1 MRGGGHS
8 RGWLRRRL
16 DGRDCSTG
24 RSREKRRLVL
34 LFRPSGA
41 HGRGAPHRDGYL
53 RDVHGAADGSGD
65 DRVRQAPGL
74 RFRDGGL
81 RRRATELAR
90 GRHRDRPQRHLRR
103 RAPADRD
110 HAAAG
115 TGALGGG
122 HLAPGAARRGV
133 PRLQRAGGGRGGA
146 LRAYPRHGAAATER
160 PRHRPAGLRRGAGA
174 PLRPW
179 NPAMTGEA
187 AAAGGQVPLV
197 LALDD
202 PGAVAEVV
210 GGKGAS
216 LSRLARAGFRV
227 PPGFHVTTG
236 AYLDFLDG
244 GGLRDPMPAALALA
258 DVSDAGTFEAAAAR
272 ISELFAAQPVPA
284 STAKAIAV
292 AYASLGGDDVPVAV
306 RSSATVEDL
315 PGLSAAGQHDTYL
328 NVRGEA
334 AVIDAVRRCWASL
347 WSARAIGYRARRGIA
362 PDDVSIAVVVQ
373 RLVPA
378 EAAGVMF
385 TVDPVSGD
393 PDQVVV
399 SANWGLGES
408 VVAGDV
414 TPDVAVVDRATET
427 LVSYQPGGKEVM
439 TVADGAAGTLETETP
454 ADLRSTPV
462 LSPGQAAELARVGL
476 AIEKLYGEPV
486 DVEWARADSGLW
498 VVQARPITTLANRP
512 AAAAV
517 PDSGEQWNDSLAG
530 DYLWTNGNLGEALPD
545 VMTPATWS
553 YIELMMTWMTF
564 PPGVPGYRG
573 YGRIGGRFYV
583 NVSVSMSLEALIGI
597 SSRRFVALFG
607 PVLGRL
613 PPLGEIPRA
622 RLPRWKASRLM
633 VPATFAM
640 VRRVNANAKRLP
652 QFLADSPARCDRLRA
667 EIEKT
672 GDAAALAGLWTAK
685 VRPLLVEAADMLAAG
700 SSADGITLV
709 SAPGKLAALVG
720 EADAALLLSGQQ
732 AEDGTSLASLGPV
745 VGLARLARGEID
757 RDAFVRDYGH
767 RGAHEVDLS
776 IPRPAEDPGWV
787 DDQLAALGG
796 ADHDAARDADALLAT
811 QQAARA
817 AAWERLARSDPRK
830 ATAARK
836 LITRWAPAARGR
848 EAARSELVR
857 SVWVARTWVLRAG
870 ELTGHGDDLFFLELP
885 EVYGLLGG
893 ERALLDQVPGRRAV
907 FEAYRALPPYPALIR
922 GRFDPA
928 RWAADPHRRVD
939 YYDERAAQTTT
950 GPDDAITGFPGAAG
964 VVEGTARVLCA
975 PEDGAQL
982 GDGEILVTTVT
993 NIGWTPN

>member
-1 MRGGGHS
+1 
-8 RGWLRRRL
+8 
-16 DGRDCSTG
+16 
-24 RSREKRRLVL
+24 
-34 LFRPSGA
+34 
-41 HGRGAPHRDGYL
+41 
-53 RDVHGAADGSGD
+53 
-65 DRVRQAPGL
+65 
-74 RFRDGGL
+74 
-81 RRRATELAR
+81 
-90 GRHRDRPQRHLRR
+90 
-103 RAPADRD
+103 
-110 HAAAG
+110 
-115 TGALGGG
+115 
-122 HLAPGAARRGV
+122 
-133 PRLQRAGGGRGGA
+133 
-146 LRAYPRHGAAATER
+146 
-160 PRHRPAGLRRGAGA
+160 
-174 PLRPW
+174 
-179 NPAMTGEA
+179 MTGEA
-187 AAAGGQVPLV
+187 ATGEAATGEAAAGGGQVPLV

-227 PPGFHVTTG
+227 PAGFHVTTG

-244 GGLRDPMPAALALA
+244 GLREELLAAVSLVDLA
-258 DVSDAGTFEAAAAR
+258 DTGTFEAAAAR
-272 ISELFAAQPVPA
+272 IGELFAGQAVPA
-284 STAKAIAV
+284 STAAAIAR
-292 AYASLGGDDVPVAV
+292 AYASLGDDDVPVAV

-315 PGLSAAGQHDTYL
+315 AGMSAAGQHDTYL

-334 AVIDAVRRCWASL
+334 AVVDAVRRCWASL

-362 PDDVSIAVVVQ
+362 PGDASIAVVVQ

-385 TVDPVSGD
+385 TIDPVSGD
-393 PDQVVV
+393 PGQVVV

-408 VVAGDV
+408 VVSGDV

-427 LVSYQPGGKEVM
+427 LASYQPGGKEVM
-439 TVADGAAGTLETETP
+439 TVADGAGTVERETP
-454 ADLRSTPV
+454 AGLRSTPV

-498 VVQARPITTLANRP
+498 VVQARPITALPSRP

-530 DYLWTNGNLGEALPD
+530 DYLWSNGNLGEALPD

-573 YGRIGGRFYV
+573 YGRVGGRFYA
-583 NVSVSMSLEALIGI
+583 NVSMSMALEALIGI
-597 SSRRFVALFG
+597 SPRRFVALFG

-633 VPATFAM
+633 LPATFALL
-640 VRRVNANAKRLP
+640 RRVKANAKRLP
-652 QFLADSPARCDRLRA
+652 QFLADAPGRCDRLRA
-667 EIEKT
+667 EIQQA
-672 GDAAALAGLWTAK
+672 GDAAALAGLWPAR
-685 VRPLLVEAADMLAAG
+685 VRPLLVEAADMLAAA

-709 SAPGKLAALVG
+709 SAPGKLATLVG

-767 RGAHEVDLS
+767 RGAHEVELS
-776 IPRPAEDPGWV
+776 FPRPAEDPGWA
-787 DDQLAALGG
+787 DDQLVALRG

-830 ATAARK
+830 AKAARK
-836 LITRWAPAARGR
+836 LITRWAPVARGR

-857 SVWVARTWVLRAG
+857 SVWVARTWVRRAG
-870 ELTGHGDDLFFLELP
+870 ELTGHDDDLFFLELP
-885 EVYGLLGG
+885 EIYRLLRG
-893 ERALLDQVPGRRAV
+893 EKALLDQVPGRRAV
-907 FEAYRALPPYPALIR
+907 YEGYRALPSYPALIR

-939 YYDERAAQTTT
+939 YYNERAAQTTT
-950 GPDDAITGFPGAAG
+950 RPDDAITGFPGAAG
-964 VVEGTARVLCA
+964 VVEGTARVLRT
-975 PEDGAQL
+975 PEDGVQL

-993 NIGWTPN
+993 NIGWTPIFPRAAAVVTDVGAPLSHAAIVARELGIPAVVGCGTATTLLHSGDWIRVDGGAGTVEILDRV

>member
-1 MRGGGHS
+1 
-8 RGWLRRRL
+8 
-16 DGRDCSTG
+16 
-24 RSREKRRLVL
+24 
-34 LFRPSGA
+34 
-41 HGRGAPHRDGYL
+41 
-53 RDVHGAADGSGD
+53 
-65 DRVRQAPGL
+65 
-74 RFRDGGL
+74 
-81 RRRATELAR
+81 
-90 GRHRDRPQRHLRR
+90 
-103 RAPADRD
+103 
-110 HAAAG
+110 
-115 TGALGGG
+115 
-122 HLAPGAARRGV
+122 
-133 PRLQRAGGGRGGA
+133 
-146 LRAYPRHGAAATER
+146 
-160 PRHRPAGLRRGAGA
+160 
-174 PLRPW
+174 
-179 NPAMTGEA
+179 MTGEA
-187 AAAGGQVPLV
+187 PAARGQVPLV
-197 LALDD
+197 LALND
-202 PGAVAEVV
+202 PGAVPEVV

-227 PPGFHVTTG
+227 PPGFHVSTT

-244 GGLRDPMPAALALA
+244 DGLRDRVLAALSLVDA
-258 DVSDAGTFEAAAAR
+258 SDPATSEAAAAR
-272 ISELFAAQPVPA
+272 ISELFAGQPVPT
-284 STAKAIAV
+284 STAAAIAG
-292 AYASLGGDDVPVAV
+292 AYASLGDDDVPVAV

-315 PGLSAAGQHDTYL
+315 PGMSAAGQHDTYL
-328 NVRGEA
+328 NVRGGP
-334 AVIDAVRRCWASL
+334 AVVDAVRRCWASL

-362 PDDVSIAVVVQ
+362 PGDESIAVVVQ

-385 TVDPVSGD
+385 TIDPVSGA

-414 TPDVAVVDRATET
+414 TPDVAVVDRASGA

-439 TVADGAAGTLETETP
+439 TVADGAGTLETETP

-462 LSPGQAAELARVGL
+462 LSPGQAGELARAGL

-486 DVEWARADSGLW
+486 DVEWAHADGELW
-498 VVQARPITTLANRP
+498 VVQARPITTRAGGP
-512 AAAAV
+512 AASAV
-517 PDSGEQWNDSLAG
+517 ADSGEQWNDSLAG

-553 YIELMMTWMTF
+553 FIELLMTWMTF

-573 YGRIGGRFYV
+573 YGRIGGRFYA
-583 NVSVSMSLEALIGI
+583 NVSISMSLEALIGI
-597 SSRRFVALFG
+597 SPRRFVALFG

-633 VPATFAM
+633 LPKTFALL
-640 VRRVNANAKRLP
+640 RRVNANAKRMP
-652 QFLADSPARCDRLRA
+652 QFLADAPGRCDRLRA
-667 EIEKT
+667 EIEQT
-672 GDAAALAGLWTAK
+672 GDAAALAGLWPAK
-685 VRPLLVEAADMLAAG
+685 VRPLLVEAADMLAAASG
-700 SSADGITLV
+700 DGTTLV
-709 SAPGKLAALVG
+709 SAPGKLATLVG

-732 AEDGTSLASLGPV
+732 PEEGVSLASLGPV

-757 RDAFVRDYGH
+757 RNAFTRQYGH
-767 RGAHEVDLS
+767 RSAHEVELS

-787 DDQLAALGG
+787 DDQLAALGS
-796 ADHDAARDADALLAT
+796 AARDAGALLAT
-811 QQAARA
+811 QQAART

-848 EAARSELVR
+848 EAARSELAR

-885 EVYGLLGG
+885 EVFGLLSG

-907 FEAYRALPPYPALIR
+907 YEAYRALPPYPALIR

-939 YYDERAAQTTT
+939 YYDERAAGTTT

-964 VVEGTARVLCA
+964 VVEGTARVLRT
-975 PEDGAQL
+975 PEDGGQL

-993 NIGWTPN
+993 NIGWTPIFPRAAAVVTDVGAPLSHAAIVARELGIPAVVGCGNATTLLHSGDRIRVDGGAGTIEILGRPPLRDPQRH

>member
-1 MRGGGHS
+1 M
-8 RGWLRRRL
+8 
-16 DGRDCSTG
+16 
-24 RSREKRRLVL
+24 
-34 LFRPSGA
+34 GA
-41 HGRGAPHRDGYL
+41 R
-53 RDVHGAADGSGD
+53 
-65 DRVRQAPGL
+65 
-74 RFRDGGL
+74 
-81 RRRATELAR
+81 
-90 GRHRDRPQRHLRR
+90 
-103 RAPADRD
+103 
-110 HAAAG
+110 
-115 TGALGGG
+115 
-122 HLAPGAARRGV
+122 
-133 PRLQRAGGGRGGA
+133 
-146 LRAYPRHGAAATER
+146 
-160 PRHRPAGLRRGAGA
+160 
-174 PLRPW
+174 
-179 NPAMTGEA
+179 
-187 AAAGGQVPLV
+187 VPLV
-197 LALDD
+197 MALDD
-202 PGAVAEVV
+202 AGAVPEVV

-216 LSRLARAGFRV
+216 LSRLARAGVRV
-227 PPGFHVTTG
+227 PGGFDVTTG
-236 AYLDFLDG
+236 AYLDFLDV
-244 GGLRDPMPAALALA
+244 GGLRDEVLVAMSAVDA
-258 DVSDAGTFEAAAAR
+258 SDAATFEAAAAR
-272 ISELFAAQPVPA
+272 IGDLFAGQGLPGP
-284 STAKAIAV
+284 TAAAIAQ
-292 AYASLGGDDVPVAV
+292 AYAELGDDVPVAV

-334 AVIDAVRRCWASL
+334 AVVDAVRRCWASL
-347 WSARAIGYRARRGIA
+347 WSARAIGYRARRGIS
-362 PDDVSIAVVVQ
+362 PVDVSIAVVVQ

-385 TVDPVSGD
+385 TIDPVSGD
-393 PDQVVV
+393 PGQVVV

-408 VVAGDV
+408 VVSGDV

-439 TVADGAAGTLETETP
+439 TVADGAGTLERETP
-454 ADLRSTPV
+454 AGLRSTPV

-530 DYLWTNGNLGEALPD
+530 DYLWSNGNLGEALPD

-553 YIELMMTWMTF
+553 FIELMMTWMTF

-583 NVSVSMSLEALIGI
+583 NVSVSMSLQGLIGI

-633 VPATFAM
+633 LPATFALL
-640 VRRVNANAKRLP
+640 RRVRANAKRMP
-652 QFLADSPARCDRLRA
+652 QFLADAPSRCDRLRA
-667 EIEKT
+667 EIAQT
-672 GDAAALAGLWTAK
+672 GDAAALAGLWPAK

-709 SAPGKLAALVG
+709 SAPGKLARLVG

-732 AEDGTSLASLGPV
+732 SDEGVSLASLGRV

-757 RDAFVRDYGH
+757 RDAFTRQYGH
-767 RGAHEVDLS
+767 RSAHEVELS

-811 QQAARA
+811 QQAGRA
-817 AAWERLARSDPRK
+817 AAWERLGRRQPRE

-836 LITRWAPAARGR
+836 LITRWAPVARGR

-870 ELTGHGDDLFFLELP
+870 ELTGHGEDLFFLGLP
-885 EVYGLLGG
+885 EIYGLLRG
-893 ERALLDQVPGRRAV
+893 EQALLDQVPGRRAV
-907 FEAYRALPPYPALIR
+907 YEAYRALPPYPALIR
-922 GRFDPA
+922 GRFDPV

-939 YYDERAAQTTT
+939 YYNERAAQTTT
-950 GPDDAITGFPGAAG
+950 RPDDAITGFPGAAG
-964 VVEGTARVLCA
+964 VVEGTARVLRT

-982 GDGEILVTTVT
+982 RGGESLVTTVT
-993 NIGWTPN
+993 KSGWPPIFPRAAAVVTDVGAPLSHAAIVAREVGLTPAGGWGNATPAPHRGGGV

>member
-1 MRGGGHS
+1 
-8 RGWLRRRL
+8 
-16 DGRDCSTG
+16 
-24 RSREKRRLVL
+24 
-34 LFRPSGA
+34 
-41 HGRGAPHRDGYL
+41 
-53 RDVHGAADGSGD
+53 
-65 DRVRQAPGL
+65 
-74 RFRDGGL
+74 
-81 RRRATELAR
+81 
-90 GRHRDRPQRHLRR
+90 
-103 RAPADRD
+103 
-110 HAAAG
+110 
-115 TGALGGG
+115 
-122 HLAPGAARRGV
+122 
-133 PRLQRAGGGRGGA
+133 
-146 LRAYPRHGAAATER
+146 
-160 PRHRPAGLRRGAGA
+160 
-174 PLRPW
+174 
-179 NPAMTGEA
+179 MTGEA

-202 PGAVAEVV
+202 SGAVAEVV

-244 GGLRDPMPAALALA
+244 GGLRDRVLAALSLA

-272 ISELFAAQPVPA
+272 ISELFAGQPVPA
-284 STAKAIAV
+284 STAAAV
-292 AYASLGGDDVPVAV
+292 AGAYASLGGDDVPVAV

-315 PGLSAAGQHDTYL
+315 SGMSAAGQHDTYL

-334 AVIDAVRRCWASL
+334 AVVDAVRRCWASL
-347 WSARAIGYRARRGIA
+347 WSARAIGYRARRGIS
-362 PDDVSIAVVVQ
+362 PVDVSIAVVVQ

-385 TVDPVSGD
+385 TIDPVSGA

-408 VVAGDV
+408 VVSGDV

-439 TVADGAAGTLETETP
+439 TVADGAGTMETETP
-454 ADLRSTPV
+454 GLRSTPV
-462 LSPGQAAELARVGL
+462 LSPAQAAELARVGL

-498 VVQARPITTLANRP
+498 VVQARPITTLPNRP
-512 AAAAV
+512 AASAV

-553 YIELMMTWMTF
+553 FIELLMRWMTF
-564 PPGVPGYRG
+564 PPSVPGYRG
-573 YGRIGGRFYV
+573 YGRIGGRFYA
-583 NVSVSMSLEALIGI
+583 NVSMSMALEALIGI
-597 SSRRFVALFG
+597 SRRRFVALFG
-607 PVLGRL
+607 PVLGQL

-633 VPATFAM
+633 LPATFALL
-640 VRRVNANAKRLP
+640 RRVNANAKRMP
-652 QFLADSPARCDRLRA
+652 QFLADAPGRCDRLRA
-667 EIEKT
+667 EIEQT
-672 GDAAALAGLWTAK
+672 GDAAALAGLWPAK
-685 VRPLLVEAADMLAAG
+685 VRPLLVEAADMLAAASG
-700 SSADGITLV
+700 DGTTLV

-720 EADAALLLSGQQ
+720 EADAALLLSGQPSD
-732 AEDGTSLASLGPV
+732 EGVSLASLGPV

-757 RDAFVRDYGH
+757 RDAFVRQYGH
-767 RGAHEVDLS
+767 RGAHEVELS

-811 QQAARA
+811 QQAARTA
-817 AAWERLARSDPRK
+817 VWERLSRSDPRK

-885 EVYGLLGG
+885 EVFGLLRG
-893 ERALLDQVPGRRAV
+893 ERAVLDQVPGRRAV
-907 FEAYRALPPYPALIR
+907 YEAYRALPSYPALIR

-939 YYDERAAQTTT
+939 YYNERAAQTTT
-950 GPDDAITGFPGAAG
+950 GLDDAITGFPGAAG
-964 VVEGTARVLCA
+964 VVEGTARVLCT

-993 NIGWTPN
+993 NIGWTPIFPRAAAVVTDVGAPLSHAAIVARELGIPAVVGCGNATTLLHSGDRIRVDGGAGTVEILDRE